1 MRLHRPRA
9 GDTGSRSDHTLFID
23 VIIFNVGTLGLSGL
37 FPFESYKIC
46 AAITSKEVI
55 ILIASAASRLIMIS
69 TISPFFYLVLNEN
82 KFNLAWDIV

>member
-55 ILIASAASRLIMIS
+55 IASAASRLITIS
-69 TISPFFYLVLNEN
+69 TTIHFFYLVLNEN
-82 KFNLAWDIV
+82 KFNLAWNIV